1 MPSPTMSD
9 SFLALEDADQ
19 AQHVRP
25 YVRETLD
32 SKSLHFC
39 MDEIQSTMDL
49 TAPDA
54 LALAYTRTMMGF
66 LLFKP
71 RPASLAMIGLGGG
84 SMAKFCH
91 RHLPST
97 RIKVLEINPHV
108 LALRR
113 EFKVPD
119 DDARFKVL
127 LGDGADFVRFPPYQL
142 DVLLVDGFDYH
153 GQPPA
158 LCSQRFYDDCRDALQ
173 PGGLLSVNLHTAH
186 VDFALHL
193 ARLERSFD
201 GELLVISDEDCS
213 NTIVIACRGRLPR
226 LQGPAALRCPPGF
239 DARTWADMLPAFEE
253 VARASRTADAAS
265 QEAQAWPADG
275 RRR

>member
-1 MPSPTMSD
+1 MSD
-9 SFLALEDADQ
+9 SFLALEDAD
-19 AQHVRP
+19 ANAHVRP

-39 MDEIQSTMDL
+39 MDEIQSTMHL
-49 TAPDA
+49 MAPDA
-54 LALAYTRTMMGF
+54 LALAYTRTMMGV

-71 RPASLAMIGLGGG
+71 RPATLAMIGLGGG
-84 SMAKFCH
+84 SLAKFCH
-91 RHLPST
+91 RHLPAT

-158 LCSQRFYDDCRDALQ
+158 LCTQRFYDDCRDALQ
-173 PGGLLSVNLHTAH
+173 PGGLLAVNLHTGH

-226 LQGPAALRCPPGF
+226 LQGTAALRCPAGF
-239 DARTWADMLPAFEE
+239 DAQAWSELLPAFEE
-253 VARASRTADAAS
+253 VVRASRTGDVQS
-265 QEAQAWPADG
+265 SISVEPPTDH

>member
-1 MPSPTMSD
+1 MSD
-9 SFLALEDADQ
+9 SFLALEDAD
-19 AQHVRP
+19 ANAHVRP

-39 MDEIQSTMDL
+39 MDEIQSTMHL
-49 TAPDA
+49 MAPDA
-54 LALAYTRTMMGF
+54 LALAYTRTMMGV
-66 LLFKP
+66 LLFNP
-71 RPASLAMIGLGGG
+71 RPATLAMIGLGGG
-84 SMAKFCH
+84 SLAKFCH
-91 RHLPST
+91 RHLPAT

-158 LCSQRFYDDCRDALQ
+158 LCTQRFYDDCRDALQ
-173 PGGLLSVNLHTAH
+173 PGGLLAVNLHTGH

-226 LQGPAALRCPPGF
+226 LQGTAALRCPAGF
-239 DARTWADMLPAFEE
+239 DAQAWSELLPAFEE
-253 VARASRTADAAS
+253 VVRASRTGDVQAS
-265 QEAQAWPADG
+265 ISAEPPAG
-275 RRR
+275 HRRR